1 MYLGVACQHLGGMK
15 SRVKTICGKDVW
27 QCVYRMS
34 YPISFYTKT
43 TKFTG
48 FQKFERNW
56 LMGDMMKQGILQAAD
71 YYDLPNKRAP
81 WNKRA
86 PRKNSW
92 KLIKEHLGIKEQGGK
107 SQLF

>member
-15 SRVKTICGKDVW
+15 SRVKTICGKDGW

-48 FQKFERNW
+48 FQSERNL
-56 LMGDMMKQGILQAAD
+56 LMGDMMKQGILQAAE
-71 YYDLPNKRAP
+71 YFLVLNLQHPSNFLK
-81 WNKRA
+81 
-86 PRKNSW
+86 
-92 KLIKEHLGIKEQGGK
+92 
-107 SQLF
+107 